1 MLVNSV
7 NKAMSLSSHF
17 LHSLISKVG
26 STEAVRI
33 DQADMEGGKCVE
45 SKFTSDVLC

>member
-7 NKAMSLSSHF
+7 NKAMSLSSHP
-17 LHSLISKVG
+17 LHSLLLKVG
-26 STEAVRI
+26 RTEAARI

-45 SKFTSDVLC
+45 IKVHE